1 MTKRKEEDVKK
12 IKVSA
17 ELHSLQFLLKL
28 AEEGEYIK
36 VAYNDDHL
44 VMTEQTIREMKGKF
58 RSIAHGLRQ
67 ILPANHWQVNP

>member
-1 MTKRKEEDVKK
+1 MKK

-17 ELHSLQFLLKL
+17 ELERLQFLLKL

-44 VMTEQTIREMKGKF
+44 VMTENTIREMKDKF

-67 ILPANHWQVNP
+67 ILPENHWQVKP